1 MKYEYKVKT
10 KEELLYWLHE
20 WEKDT
25 YHMGIPREKTEAIML
40 VIAMVEM
47 LPADQTE
54 ILIEDIVEEKNRQLI
69 RSIKGDK

>member
-1 MKYEYKVKT
+1 MKIESSIKT

-25 YHMGIPREKTEAIML
+25 YHMGIPKEKIEAIML

-47 LPADQTE
+47 LPADQTK
-54 ILIEDIVEEKNRQLI
+54 IFIEDVIEEKNKQLI
-69 RSIKGDK
+69 RSIKGE